1 MNIILILSTIFILVS
16 GVSEGFNQAYLFH
29 FAKVQVKFPN
39 LKSNNE
45 AWKNKYKANL
55 KTPKFFGSTT
65 FLVWTTDPYHFT
77 RMVSRVLFFIG
88 FVLIGIEF
96 LIIWK
101 ALIIAFLSYTII
113 WTGGFHLVYSII
125 FK

>member
-1 MNIILILSTIFILVS
+1 MIATILVFIS
-16 GVSEGFNQAYLFH
+16 GISEGFNQAYLFH
-29 FAKVQVKFPN
+29 FAKVQAKFPS
-39 LKSNNE
+39 LKPNNE
-45 AWKNKYKANL
+45 AWKNKYKADL

-77 RMVSRVLFFIG
+77 RMVSRILFLFGFI
-88 FVLIGIEF
+88 LIGNEF
-96 LIIWK
+96 TEIWK
-101 ALIIAFLSYTII
+101 ASLVGFLTYITI